1 MFYVIKEPN
10 FKETINSYL
19 SSNGCSASYV
29 LVSKEPAKSKFKID
43 HMISKLVTELPNLQ
57 KSSNLIS
64 LIDLLQ
70 EMMNRDYITTVCMTS
85 EDQRKLKRK
94 QSSVISL
101 DTTIVA
107 TPASPMF
114 DSSFD
119 DDALL
124 EITRMEESRNEI
136 NQSLLSFP
144 VLDVIKHYQIR
155 WTSR

>member
-1 MFYVIKEPN
+1 
-10 FKETINSYL
+10 
-19 SSNGCSASYV
+19 
-29 LVSKEPAKSKFKID
+29 
-43 HMISKLVTELPNLQ
+43 
-57 KSSNLIS
+57 
-64 LIDLLQ
+64 
-70 EMMNRDYITTVCMTS
+70 MMNQDYITTVCMTP

-94 QSSVISL
+94 QSSVISP
-101 DTTIVA
+101 DTTMVA

-144 VLDVIKHYQIR
+144 VLDVIKNYQIR